1 MNDGSIRMDLVTLC
15 SEYQDKIR
23 KMDSSFTWS
32 TIEQKMINLRLE
44 PAEHVQGQIN
54 QKILLIK
61 SIN

>member
-1 MNDGSIRMDLVTLC
+1 MNDGPIWMDFVTLG

-44 PAEHVQGQIN
+44 PAEHVQGQYY
-54 QKILLIK
+54 
-61 SIN
+61 